1 MTREGSHMGERTSSG
16 VWKAIAFLVGGFIV
30 LFVIL
35 PLVSILLLT
44 YSNRLAENP
53 GRIASKAGIRLPAY
67 EVVERWDNFDR
78 TSSAWSEVGYTLQ
91 LRMPL
96 AERFMRKLERLEKK
110 ESGWSFDEGDA
121 KYTYFSSSADDGPSM
136 TIVIDVATGQIRMTY
151 TWWDFLS

>member
-1 MTREGSHMGERTSSG
+1 MGKNTSSG
-16 VWKAIAFLVGGFIV
+16 IWKAVAFLVGGFIV

-44 YSNRLAENP
+44 YPNRLAENP
-53 GRIASKAGIRLPAY
+53 ERIASKAGIRLPAY
-67 EVVERWDNFDR
+67 EVVDRWDNFDR

-96 AERFMRKLERLEKK
+96 AERFIRNLGRLEEKGA
-110 ESGWSFDEGDA
+110 GWSFDEGGTI
-121 KYTYFSSSADDGPSM
+121 YTYCSSSEDDGPCM
-136 TIVIDVATGQIRMTY
+136 TIVIDAETGQIRMTY